1 MTKQKRQ
8 FIWILLAGVVFF
20 FIAGIIIII
29 GNVDSSGTAA
39 NLVLCLD
46 DSGSMHSK
54 QEQRNEAATE
64 FVENLGNNVNLGVLY
79 FQYKV
84 TTVSEMKNLGK
95 MSHRKHILDTIS
107 MEEHEEDHGNTNAG
121 EALSYALSMLETIRQ
136 EEDKKDLPSSILLF
150 TDGKNDFLDEDG
162 ERRYSY
168 VQEADELTKDAA
180 KEAAEDGIAIHA
192 ICLNEKDNE
201 LLMEVTEETGGTYWR
216 IDSMD
221 ELSGVMLE
229 IGAPY
234 LKPKLQGGKIGME
247 ILILLVVVAVGGVGA
262 YSLYRFKTKEYLLD
276 YQVDRMKEDMD
287 ERNKKEELDAHI
299 REEQKNKMFYLD
311 VVLTHE
317 NAIGAWSCFDF
328 DGRRR
333 KGILPIGDIVMIGRN
348 QRGEDYKY
356 RIDEAGM
363 ELWATFD
370 EDELILR
377 SKKTPFEIR
386 KEGMA
391 KDQGTSTQK
400 ANIKA
405 GQQYYIVLGSRH
417 EIGLLATRGI

>member
-1 MTKQKRQ
+1 
-8 FIWILLAGVVFF
+8 
-20 FIAGIIIII
+20 
-29 GNVDSSGTAA
+29 
-39 NLVLCLD
+39 
-46 DSGSMHSK
+46 
-54 QEQRNEAATE
+54 
-64 FVENLGNNVNLGVLY
+64 
-79 FQYKV
+79 
-84 TTVSEMKNLGK
+84 
-95 MSHRKHILDTIS
+95 
-107 MEEHEEDHGNTNAG
+107 
-121 EALSYALSMLETIRQ
+121 
-136 EEDKKDLPSSILLF
+136 
-150 TDGKNDFLDEDG
+150 
-162 ERRYSY
+162 
-168 VQEADELTKDAA
+168 
-180 KEAAEDGIAIHA
+180 
-192 ICLNEKDNE
+192 
-201 LLMEVTEETGGTYWR
+201 
-216 IDSMD
+216 
-221 ELSGVMLE
+221 
-229 IGAPY
+229 
-234 LKPKLQGGKIGME
+234 ME